1 MRFRERRGERKNGD
15 SSRSLSTERMLI
27 NLEAGFIS
35 TNLFAIASIERSCF
49 ETLLIGMEVLER
61 GKNRFK
67 RFIFGRRAWPA
78 RVRSGVHRASNRF
91 FEGETVNDQV
101 SNDSPA
107 SKVFWK
113 RESGCVMIGGGRNY
127 ASAELSTFL
136 RGLEL
141 QNSIPFQLECVSERS
156 MGSGSFWRGLQARLS
171 RRRKRL
177 FVLRKRRIKIT
188 RYEKSSKPRKMYPL
202 EKAKSFL
209 AVVSNDKSRK

>member
-1 MRFRERRGERKNGD
+1 
-15 SSRSLSTERMLI
+15 
-27 NLEAGFIS
+27 
-35 TNLFAIASIERSCF
+35 
-49 ETLLIGMEVLER
+49 MEVLER

-67 RFIFGRRAWPA
+67 RFIFGRTAWPA

-127 ASAELSTFL
+127 ASVELFAGAGVAEFDTF
-136 RGLEL
+136 RPTRMRFRAKHGIGIFLERFT
-141 QNSIPFQLECVSERS
+141 SAIEIFC
-156 MGSGSFWRGLQARLS
+156 
-171 RRRKRL
+171 RRRKKL
-177 FVLRKRRIKIT
+177 FVLRKGRIKIT

>member
-1 MRFRERRGERKNGD
+1 M
-15 SSRSLSTERMLI
+15 
-27 NLEAGFIS
+27 
-35 TNLFAIASIERSCF
+35 
-49 ETLLIGMEVLER
+49 LER

-107 SKVFWK
+107 LKSFLKT
-113 RESGCVMIGGGRNY
+113 RERVCNDRGREKLRVCRTFHLFAGAGIAEFDTFRPTRIRFRAKDGIGIFLERFT
-127 ASAELSTFL
+127 SAIEIF
-136 RGLEL
+136 
-141 QNSIPFQLECVSERS
+141 C
-156 MGSGSFWRGLQARLS
+156 

-177 FVLRKRRIKIT
+177 FVLRKGRIKIT